1 MENKAD
7 MPNWNRFVNEV
18 LSSKFREQKKEAKQ
32 YTKDSKE
39 KAIGKR

>member
-18 LSSKFREQKKEAKQ
+18 LSGRFKEQKEEARQ